1 MSSPVDRESGFFKDL
16 IDNLYDGVYLV
27 DLDRRITY
35 WNQAAERLTGYTADE
50 VLGKLCS
57 GNLLAHVD
65 HEGRPLCSTELCP
78 AAAAMR
84 EGAARDERVFLRHR
98 DGHRVAVRTKI
109 APIRSPEGRIVG
121 ALEVFSDDSAAV
133 ATAQEIARLEGAA
146 LLDTVT
152 GVGNRR
158 FAELELDA
166 RIGALD
172 RHGWALG
179 VAFVDIDHFKAV
191 NDTHGHAVGDAVLR
205 LVAQTL
211 KHALRSAD
219 TVARWGGEE
228 LVLLLADPGTSGLGG
243 LCERLGRLVASAQ
256 VMHEGEPVKV
266 TVSIGATLARAGE
279 RAGDVVA
286 RADRLMYASK
296 DTGRNRV
303 TVDTAS

>member
-1 MSSPVDRESGFFKDL
+1 MSSPIDRQSEFFKEL

-35 WNQAAERLTGYTADE
+35 WNQGAERLTGYRADE
-50 VLGKLCS
+50 VIGSHCS

-65 HEGRPLCSTELCP
+65 HEGRPLCSTEHCP

-84 EGAARDERVFLRHR
+84 DAAAREERVFLRHR
-98 DGHRVAVRTKI
+98 DGHRVPVRTRI
-109 APIRSPEGRIVG
+109 APIQAPDGRVVG

-133 ATAQEIARLEGAA
+133 AAAQEIARLEDAA

-166 RIGALD
+166 RIGALE
-172 RHGWALG
+172 RHGWGLG
-179 VAFVDIDHFKAV
+179 VAFIDIDHFKAV

-205 LVAQTL
+205 LVSQTL
-211 KHALRSAD
+211 KHALRSSD

-228 LVLLLADPGTSGLGG
+228 LVVLLADPGMSGLGG
-243 LCERLGRLVASAQ
+243 LCERLARLVASAQ

-266 TVSIGATLARAGE
+266 TVSIGATLARAGDT
-279 RAGDVVA
+279 ASDVVA

-296 DTGRNRV
+296 NAGRNRV
-303 TVDTAS
+303 TADSAD